1 VVSLFLLG
9 YYFHPGHFGWVGLLT
24 KLIIAIFFAG
34 PPLASGLALLQPREE
49 QRARGGADMIRP
61 DLRIATAALV
71 LLSLAVPASAGAG
84 KGTDGPA
91 LRRLLMP
98 YQGEH
103 DVVLTV
109 SSIEW
114 GAPDRWSFTTRYVRM
129 LERKAERNVRPWLN
143 NLSVT
148 LSPGTAGSRLGI
160 GYLGIYSPKTA
171 TPESG
176 FGMLCE
182 ARAVLL
188 RTWGDPLVTA
198 ADGTFAGGEARLSL
212 QGVVVVGVGHYSRV
226 SGTNAGR
233 GSFWGYH
240 VGVGM

>member
-1 VVSLFLLG
+1 
-9 YYFHPGHFGWVGLLT
+9 
-24 KLIIAIFFAG
+24 
-34 PPLASGLALLQPREE
+34 
-49 QRARGGADMIRP
+49 MIRP
-61 DLRIATAALV
+61 IVGIATAALV
-71 LLSLAVPASAGAG
+71 LLSLAVPASAATG
-84 KGTDGPA
+84 KGTSGPA

-98 YQGEH
+98 CQGEQ

-114 GAPDRWSFTTRYVRM
+114 GAPDRWSFTTRYVHM

-148 LSPGTAGSRLGI
+148 LSPGTAGGRLGI
-160 GYLGIYSPKTA
+160 GYLGIYSPKTSK
-171 TPESG
+171 PESG

-188 RTWGDPLVTA
+188 RSWGRPLVTS
-198 ADGTFAGGEARLSL
+198 ADGTFAGGEARISL
-212 QGVVVVGVGHYSRV
+212 QGGVVVGVGHYSRV
-226 SGTNAGR
+226 SGTKAGR

-240 VGVGM
+240 VGIGM